1 MFTNSKPGGG
11 YLDNPKKGFT
21 LIELLAVI
29 VILAIIALITI
40 PIVMNMIKTAK
51 KSSARSS
58 ALGYIDAVNYNNDLA
73 SMNNDYGLD
82 YSLISDGTHQVNS
95 ITVKMKGKKPT
106 SGTITIEN
114 KKVTEATLCIEGY
127 SVVYDVEKKDASVEG
142 TCDSSETQTIY
153 KETKLNGADPE
164 LKSDMIPVTIE
175 NDGTVKRADIY
186 TSWYSYNNKK
196 WANAVVLTDNTSYE
210 AGDTIPEA
218 KIKAYY
224 VWIPRYKY
232 QIFNDGTTKVD
243 EQTINI
249 IFENKTTSKSNS
261 TTKGGYLT
269 HPAFTY
275 GSEELNGIWVGKF
288 ETTGTASSPTI
299 KPNIQSLRSQKVADQ
314 YTSSQNISTGS
325 IMMKNDEWGAMAYL
339 SHSKYGTNK
348 QIRINNK
355 SGYKTGCGANEDNA
369 EASSTCEIAYGS
381 NVSSYP
387 QSTTG
392 NIYGIFDTSG
402 GAWEYV
408 MGVKADQ
415 TGKPYSGRH
424 NVYNSGF
431 NGTLGC
437 PTCDN
442 TVSGVDSSITELT
455 SGTDFPD
462 SKNYNLYNGTNY
474 NNACNSSKCYGDAT
488 RETQSWYSDYYSFVS
503 ASYPWVIRGGVYA
516 DRAGAGVFSVSVNY
530 GSASSNFSFRS
541 VVR

>member
-1 MFTNSKPGGG
+1 
-11 YLDNPKKGFT
+11 
-21 LIELLAVI
+21 
-29 VILAIIALITI
+29 
-40 PIVMNMIKTAK
+40 MNMIKTAK

-114 KKVTEATLCIEGY
+114 KKVTEATLCIDGY
-127 SVVYDVEKKDASVEG
+127 KVVYSEKEAEVDGK
-142 TCDSSETQTIY
+142 CNSSETQSKYT
-153 KETKLNGADPE
+153 EAKLNGADPE
-164 LKSDMIPVTIE
+164 LKSDMKPVTID
-175 NDGTVKRADIY
+175 NDGTVKMADIY
-186 TSWYSYNNKK
+186 TSWYSYSNKR
-196 WANAVVLTDNTSYE
+196 WANAVVLTDSTTSYE
-210 AGDTIPEA
+210 AGDTIQA
-218 KIKAYY
+218 DNIKAYY
-224 VWIPRYKY
+224 VWIPRYRY
-232 QIFNDGTTKVD
+232 EIFNDGTSAVSVQ
-243 EQTINI
+243 EINI
-249 IFENKTTSKSNS
+249 VFENKNKSKSSS

-348 QIRINNK
+348 QIRINNRNN
-355 SGYKTGCGANEDNA
+355 YTTGCGANEDNA
-369 EASSTCEIAYGS
+369 EESSTCEIAYGQAT
-381 NVSSYP
+381 SYP

-431 NGTLGC
+431 NGKFGC
-437 PTCDN
+437 PTCDS
-442 TVSGVDSSITELT
+442 TTSGVDSSITELT

-462 SKNYNLYNGTNY
+462 SKNYNLYNGTSY

-488 RETQSWYSDYYSFVS
+488 RETRSWYSDSYYFVS
-503 ASYPWVIRGGVYA
+503 AAGPWVFRGGCYSGG
-516 DRAGAGVFSVSVNY
+516 AGAGVFCVSSNY
-530 GSASSNFSFRS
+530 GYAYSVYSFRS